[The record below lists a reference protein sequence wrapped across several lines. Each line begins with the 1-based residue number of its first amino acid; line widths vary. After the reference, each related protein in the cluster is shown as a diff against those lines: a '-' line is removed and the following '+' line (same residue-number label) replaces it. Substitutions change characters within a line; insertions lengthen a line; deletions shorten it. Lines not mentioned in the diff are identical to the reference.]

1 MRSTALLLA
10 CACAAFAQIQEIS
23 GERIRAHTKFLA
35 SDLLEGRGVGT
46 RGGDLAT
53 DYIATQ
59 FALVGTK
66 PIGDNGTYF
75 QRVPLVGAETVGPEA
90 TLSAGQGTKLKWGQD
105 FVGVTHRQQQVVDF
119 DGDAIFVG
127 H

>member
-1 MRSTALLLA
+1 MNRLVLSF
-10 CACAAFAQIQEIS
+10 AAVVICFGQIQEIS

-59 FALVGTK
+59 FALVGAK
-66 PIGDNGTYF
+66 PAGDNGTYF
-75 QRVPLVGAETVGPEA
+75 QRVPLVGAETNGA
-90 TLSAGQGTKLKWGQD
+90 DARLSAGPETFAGGTE
-105 FVGVTHRQQQVVDF
+105 F
-119 DGDAIFVG
+119 I
-127 H
+127 